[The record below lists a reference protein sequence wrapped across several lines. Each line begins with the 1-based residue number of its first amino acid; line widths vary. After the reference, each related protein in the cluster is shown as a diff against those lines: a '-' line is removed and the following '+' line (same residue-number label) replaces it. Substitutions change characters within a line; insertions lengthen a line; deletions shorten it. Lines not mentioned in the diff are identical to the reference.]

1 MRSEGFRVV
10 IFVQLITDIDLA
22 LALFEHQQS
31 STLNPPLSFEI
42 WLLDELRKKI
52 PRVERLL
59 GSCPYRIISRREI
72 EDGPPLDTVSALLC
86 PTETTAGPHKP
97 SRLLTEHAHKRG
109 LPTYTLQHGFDN
121 IGLTFFDKQYPASE
135 VRFASRVIFTWSPLE
150 MLHPDALQET
160 RVKCVPVGVPK
171 PVATPSSL
179 KKPAPRV
186 ISVFENLH
194 WDRYSDKFR
203 ARFLADLESTALAHP
218 DVTFLIKPH
227 PAGVWLT
234 QRYKGKL
241 PTISNIII
249 AAPTDPDWAQATASD
264 LIGISDGVITT
275 PSTIAVDAARASLPT
290 AIVSYDLDTASYA
303 PLHSLR
309 SSGDWANFVE
319 RSCAPELVGAE
330 CQVSKLFVQEH
341 FVTTDTLGEMVS
353 YIHGDCE
360 LVESRTSRYPI
371 EVPRAESHVRS
382 LVSKTMRLFKR
393 PRRVTPEHIKVII
406 SFYNARSSH
415 NLVRL
420 LDGLAATPSGGRYS
434 MKVVVNRAV
443 DCDLVLPA
451 RHRHVP
457 ITYRENIGY
466 NIGAWDAGW
475 REEPNENYFLFLQ
488 DECQLV
494 KANWA
499 QAFLDRF
506 TDSMGLLGE
515 KLSERKKWDAP
526 WSVIRERYAGHRL
539 PDHWIGTP
547 DNAVERLECYF
558 DFWRRNNIDLGAKAD
573 HLNSLVLFT
582 SREVL
587 KRIGGFNIGRSYGE
601 AIASEIAI
609 SKKVQASGW
618 KIGLVGKA
626 PFTYFKH
633 PQWSG
638 SMLKEL

>member
-1 MRSEGFRVV
+1 MGREGFRVV

-22 LALFEHQQS
+22 LALLQHEQS
-31 STLNPPLSFEI
+31 SSLRPSISCEV
-42 WLLDELRKKI
+42 WLLDELRQKI

-59 GSCPYRIISRREI
+59 GATPYRVISRKEI
-72 EDGPPLDTVSALLC
+72 ESGPDLKGISAILC

-97 SRLLTEHAHKRG
+97 SRLLTEHANKLG

-121 IGLTFFDKQYPASE
+121 IGLTFFDKQYPPSQ
-135 VRFASRVIFTWSPLE
+135 VRFASSVIFTWGPLE
-150 MLHPDALQET
+150 KLHPDVLLET

-171 PVATPSSL
+171 PATLPSRM
-179 KKPAPRV
+179 KKPSHRV
-186 ISVFENLH
+186 ISIFENLH
-194 WDRYSDKFR
+194 WDRYSDNFR
-203 ARFLADLESTALAHP
+203 AQFLADFESTASSHP
-218 DVTFLIKPH
+218 DVTFIIKPH

-241 PTISNIII
+241 PSISNMVI
-249 AAPTDPDWAQATASD
+249 AAPTAPEWSEATASD
-264 LIGISDGVITT
+264 LLAISDGVITT

-290 AIVSYDLDTASYA
+290 AVVSYDLDTTSYA
-303 PLHSLR
+303 PLEPLR
-309 SSGDWANFVE
+309 STTDWSTFVDRCVGPDSSGRERE
-319 RSCAPELVGAE
+319 RS
-330 CQVSKLFVQEH
+330 QQFVREH
-341 FVTTDTLGEMVS
+341 FIETDTLGEILS

-360 LVESRTSRYPI
+360 LVESKTSRSPI
-371 EVPRAESHVRS
+371 VVPAAKTRLQS
-382 LVSKTMRLFKR
+382 LVSKAKLLLQR
-393 PRRVTPEHIKVII
+393 PRGTTSERIKVII
-406 SFYNARSSH
+406 SFYNARSPH
-415 NLVRL
+415 NLIRL
-420 LDGLAATPSGGRYS
+420 LDALAATPAGSQFS
-434 MKVVVNRAV
+434 TKVVVNRAV
-443 DCDLVLPA
+443 DTDLVLPA
-451 RHRHVP
+451 RHRHIP

-475 REEPNENYFLFLQ
+475 RDEPHDNYFLFLQ

-494 KANWA
+494 KTNWA
-499 QAFLDRF
+499 QEFLNRF
-506 TDSMGLLGE
+506 RHGSEGLLGE

-547 DNAVERLECYF
+547 DNEVDRLECYF
-558 DFWRRNNIDLGAKAD
+558 DFWRRYNIELGAKAD
-573 HLNSLVLFT
+573 HVHSLVLFT

-587 KRIGGFNIGRSYGE
+587 ERIDGFNIGRSYGE

-633 PQWSG
+633 PQWSDRVA
-638 SMLKEL
+638 K